1 MDISR
6 KHVPLSS
13 RLRCWE
19 LQTGHFRS
27 VRASLCST
35 RAVIIPGFT
44 DMYCWSAL
52 LPSSDAET
60 RCHADARAD
69 SCVHTTRWR
78 GRCRAPR
85 CCHPAAAM
93 PAWVTW
99 LTRGVAN
106 EHVLIRQM
114 SNAHTW
120 NNKDRESPGWAGAS
134 RERQIQTHSHTT
146 IKSHCNKVMERDES
160 EVVNTLSPVGLFVTP
175 WTTRLLCFLGFPRQ
189 EHWSGLPFP
198 SPGGLLTQG
207 SIHHV
212 SWSCRWIL
220 SHCAT

>member
-1 MDISR
+1 MKVLQRCIPLLVNYPLCFTVMDFQMDISR
-6 KHVPLSS
+6 KHVPVSS
-13 RLRCWE
+13 QLRCWE

-44 DMYCWSAL
+44 DMCCWSAL

-93 PAWVTW
+93 PAWVIW
-99 LTRGVAN
+99 PTRGVAN
-106 EHVLIRQM
+106 EQC
-114 SNAHTW
+114 
-120 NNKDRESPGWAGAS
+120 
-134 RERQIQTHSHTT
+134 THF
-146 IKSHCNKVMERDES
+146 K
-160 EVVNTLSPVGLFVTP
+160 
-175 WTTRLLCFLGFPRQ
+175 
-189 EHWSGLPFP
+189 
-198 SPGGLLTQG
+198 
-207 SIHHV
+207 
-212 SWSCRWIL
+212 
-220 SHCAT
+220 